1 LVRQSHSSG
10 TFFYQVTAENEG
22 GETSA
27 SNEPS
32 ATAGGANLSV
42 LIDNYTVSG
51 ATRFRIYRGVTTGNM
66 QGYMIASGTSF
77 TDDGTVALISG
88 TPPLTNESGGG
99 HFDYVIIR

>member
-1 LVRQSHSSG
+1 VRQSHSSG
-10 TFFYQVTAENEG
+10 TFSYQVTAENEG

-32 ATAGGANLSV
+32 ATAGGANLSI
-42 LIDNYTVSG
+42 LIGNYSVAG
-51 ATRFRIYRGVTTGNM
+51 AIRFRIYRGVTIGNM

-77 TDDGTVALISG
+77 TDDGTIALISG

-99 HFDYVIIR
+99 HIGYVIIR

>member
-1 LVRQSHSSG
+1 MVHQSPYSG
-10 TFFYQVTAENEG
+10 TFFYHVNAENEG

-32 ATAGGANLSV
+32 ATAGGANLSI
-42 LIDNYTVSG
+42 LIGNYTVSG

-66 QGYMIASGTSF
+66 QGYLLASGTSF
-77 TDDGTVALISG
+77 TYDGTVALISG

-99 HFDYVIIR
+99 HRDLRL

>member
-1 LVRQSHSSG
+1 MRQSHSSG

-32 ATAGGANLSV
+32 ATAGGANLSI
-42 LIDNYTVSG
+42 LIDNYNVAG

-88 TPPLTNESGGG
+88 TPPLTNKSGGD
-99 HFDYVIIR
+99 HIDYVIIR